1 MLLTGCTI
9 NGRLDHMT
17 FINAVDGDAELGF
30 ISGDD
35 DSDDDEVLNADSE
48 DTVKKVFMP
57 SIDRK

>member
-1 MLLTGCTI
+1 M

-17 FINAVDGDAELGF
+17 FTNAVDRDAELGF

-35 DSDDDEVLNADSE
+35 DSDDDEVLNADSK